1 MVGRPSPVAGC
12 RLPLVAH
19 GRSPDAGCR
28 LPAAR
33 HSLPIA
39 CRRPSACSCIPYRR
53 PRMDCAASHRMHR
66 LLHLNTCRPRAHAL
80 CALCAACRVASHHML
95 SHHTHIISSHT
106 IPHHTTPS
114 HHTIPSCSSLARLF
128 VVASLP
134 RHLSN
139 RGCQAGKFTEEFRRG
154 CLAPSIMSAGGAK
167 ASLCIRTRRPVGRQP
182 QERSTQHTHTC
193 TRACRPVSGRPDDAL
208 RAVPHAATPTP
219 QSPCSTPH
227 PASHMLHV
235 AHCAAQTACCTA
247 TTAWCTVHVALRL
260 PRIASHSTCRR
271 SLSVCSAWS
280 VACRAWPVADCLPH
294 AAHGLSPTACRR
306 PLSTCHVPVLAD
318 RLLPVAY
325 LCFIARCL
333 SLVACRWLV
342 ATHGRM
348 LAACCTW
355 PLPAAH
361 CTSLH
366 TAHCTL
372 RIIHCTLHVVPCTLH
387 IASLAASRRLPAF
400 RRLLLMAGRL
410 SRMVGCVPRM
420 ACCLLLAAGRRLIA
434 AYCSWPH
441 PAGRQLLAACSFL
454 MAAGCWSPMAHHPPP
469 TAHHQQPGT
478 GRSPLPTC
486 LWSRTTNG
494 LPHVVCR
501 ELAHPSCALV
511 RPSCALAYPSCAV
524 ACRIYIAA

>member
-1 MVGRPSPVAGC
+1 MRCAQCRMPQLPHHNHHAQHHIPHLTCCMLRTVLRKLRVAQ
-12 RLPLVAH
+12 RLPRGAQCMLHSAYLASLRIPHVADRCPLAVHGRLLAAH
-19 GRSPDAGCR
+19 GRSLIVCR
-28 LPAAR
+28 MPHMACRRQPAVVLFPRATCR
-33 HSLPIA
+33 SLPIA
-39 CRRPSACSCIPYRR
+39 CC
-53 PRMDCAASHRMHR
+53 R
-66 LLHLNTCRPRAHAL
+66 LRTCVSLR
-80 CALCAACRVASHHML
+80 AACRL
-95 SHHTHIISSHT
+95 S
-106 IPHHTTPS
+106 P
-114 HHTIPSCSSLARLF
+114 A
-128 VVASLP
+128 AGWLP
-134 RHLSN
+134 LM
-139 RGCQAGKFTEEFRRG
+139 AG
-154 CLAPSIMSAGGAK
+154 CLPPA
-167 ASLCIRTRRPVGRQP
+167 VHGR
-182 QERSTQHTHTC
+182 
-193 TRACRPVSGRPDDAL
+193 
-208 RAVPHAATPTP
+208 
-219 QSPCSTPH
+219 
-227 PASHMLHV
+227 
-235 AHCAAQTACCTA
+235 
-247 TTAWCTVHVALRL
+247 
-260 PRIASHSTCRR
+260 
-271 SLSVCSAWS
+271 
-280 VACRAWPVADCLPH
+280 CLPH
-294 AAHGLSPTACRR
+294 
-306 PLSTCHVPVLAD
+306 
-318 RLLPVAY
+318 
-325 LCFIARCL
+325 I
-333 SLVACRWLV
+333 
-342 ATHGRM
+342 
-348 LAACCTW
+348 
-355 PLPAAH
+355 AH
-361 CTSLH
+361 CTLH